1 MRKEK
6 KGRVWSLFERLL
18 VWIDRGRNSEVQET
32 RTRNCVFLQILKKEK
47 DEEGLGER
55 QHIYIYLSIYLSTYL
70 VCNNAGIAGVVGGAN
85 TTGLHTGVVVGA
97 GVLVADQDHRDVR
110 TEVAIRGEHREHAEG
125 GDVSGAIRL
134 LLG

>member
-1 MRKEK
+1 M
-6 KGRVWSLFERLL
+6 
-18 VWIDRGRNSEVQET
+18 
-32 RTRNCVFLQILKKEK
+32 CFLQILKKEK

-55 QHIYIYLSIYLSTYL
+55 QHIYIYLSIYL

-85 TTGLHTGVVVGA
+85 TAGLHTGVVVGA

-110 TEVAIRGEHREHAEG
+110 TEVAIRGEHREHAESG
-125 GDVSGAIRL
+125 NVSGAIRL

>member
-1 MRKEK
+1 VDRSREK
-6 KGRVWSLFERLL
+6 FRSA
-18 VWIDRGRNSEVQET
+18 RNK
-32 RTRNCVFLQILKKEK
+32 NKKLYLLQILKKEK

-55 QHIYIYLSIYLSTYL
+55 QHISIYL

-85 TTGLHTGVVVGA
+85 TAGLHTGVVVGA
-97 GVLVADQDHRDVR
+97 AVFIADQDHRDAR

-134 LLG
+134 LLGR